1 MDSNSSHLI
10 QLTTLGVNVQV
21 EVFFQVKYS
30 IPYSDQNV
38 FTYRIR
44 ILNENKFNV
53 QLLRRHWW
61 IWESNGT
68 RRQVRGEGVIG
79 EQPVIQSGTAH
90 TYESFCPITSDIGKM
105 HGKYQMLRLDN
116 NQLFEIE
123 IPEFHLIVPLA
134 QN

>member
-1 MDSNSSHLI
+1 MSNSPHLI
-10 QLTTLGVNVQV
+10 QCTTLGVNVQV
-21 EVFFQVKYS
+21 EVFFQLKYS

-38 FTYRIR
+38 FTYHIR
-44 ILNENKFNV
+44 IFNENKFNV

-79 EQPVIQSGTAH
+79 EQPVILPGTAH
-90 TYESFCPITSDIGKM
+90 QYESFCPIASDIGKM
-105 HGKYQMLRLDN
+105 HGKYQMVRLDT
-116 NQLFEIE
+116 NQLFEIN
-123 IPEFHLIVPLA
+123 IPEFQLIVPIA